1 MSIICDICT
10 KSTVTVKH
18 SLSKATGTKDFNVN
32 YSWHVVQWHTVIVKH
47 LGPKNFVCQWY
58 IINVYILDNL
68 YDLKLRLKE

>member
-32 YSWHVVQWHTVIVKH
+32 YSWHVVQ
-47 LGPKNFVCQWY
+47 
-58 IINVYILDNL
+58 
-68 YDLKLRLKE
+68 

>member
-32 YSWHVVQWHTVIVKH
+32 YSWHVHVVQRHTVIVKH
-47 LGPKNFVCQWY
+47 LGPKKFFCQ
-58 IINVYILDNL
+58 
-68 YDLKLRLKE
+68 